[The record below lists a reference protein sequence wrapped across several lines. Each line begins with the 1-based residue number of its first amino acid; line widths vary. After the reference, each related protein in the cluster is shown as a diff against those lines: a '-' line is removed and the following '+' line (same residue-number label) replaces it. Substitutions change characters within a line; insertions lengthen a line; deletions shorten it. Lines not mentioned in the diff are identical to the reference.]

1 MVSGLEECEIH
12 ASSFLLLKLFSVS
25 VLLSYCP
32 YRVSSFNL
40 LDYDV
45 ITDLLSFF
53 ICCVLCALRC
63 LVSAFH
69 PKSIFVHIQA
79 DSTDSMSL
87 SVNVE

>member
-1 MVSGLEECEIH
+1 MD
-12 ASSFLLLKLFSVS
+12 
-25 VLLSYCP
+25 
-32 YRVSSFNL
+32 L

-45 ITDLLSFF
+45 ITDLISFF

-79 DSTDSMSL
+79 DSTDSLSL
-87 SVNVE
+87 SVNVAQTNIINAFAVDLHTFGELMCISEYNAVFR